1 MVKIHYPT
9 ESNWVDY
16 TMDTRSTNQTLCY
29 INPRARNSGIVIIG
43 TIFCILNPRP
53 VKIFITAHDTL
64 ILTDSPVII
73 VNSPIYFMNSLIQQD
88 SETNSTM
95 KFCKNGINVCVGPQ
109 ISLRNTC
116 TVIFVIVKVSMIRME
131 RGDTNTT
138 WMLQ

>member
-1 MVKIHYPT
+1 MVKIHHPT

-16 TMDTRSTNQTLCY
+16 TMDTRSTNPTLCY

-43 TIFCILNPRP
+43 TIFFILNPRP
-53 VKIFITAHDTL
+53 VEIFITAHDTL

-88 SETNSTM
+88 LETNSTM

-109 ISLRNTC
+109 ISFRNTC
-116 TVIFVIVKVSMIRME
+116 IGIVLSVSCEDRK
-131 RGDTNTT
+131 RH
-138 WMLQ
+138 